1 MRDEE
6 LNTAQVP
13 ERDALYE
20 AVWKDPVTIVAA
32 RYGLSDVGLAK
43 MCRKLQ
49 IPLPVRGYW
58 AKVKA
63 GKIMKRPAL
72 PPLRAEVTPAPL
84 PERNSRESGRKQDAQ
99 QAEHARV
106 VAQTDIQDAERE
118 SGPSSS
124 VFVLPLVLVRPH
136 PLVAVTKN
144 FCDRLPKLIAA
155 YERRSARSWPSPA
168 VESPPHLEYGRYCF
182 FKENG
187 LNITASLES
196 MDWTLRFHDAFL
208 KVLAA
213 QGMKAEWKSGDR
225 RARSREDQ
233 FPHVILSKSNES
245 FRLEWVQGYRR
256 IKLSDAEFLELKKEK
271 SWASQYVYE
280 AADRFSLRV
289 TGSEYRSR
297 KVWEFSAKKMQELL
311 PDLVAD
317 VLAMVA
323 LQRDA
328 RAERERK
335 EAEARKRA
343 EEEASR
349 QRKRQAREE
358 ILRQALGIAETHD
371 RLVRLNAYLEDLEQ
385 RRQSF
390 EEPFKERVGVW
401 IRVVREELAQSDP
414 EMTQLATSIK
424 GASWR
429 PWPPDWWPEEGG
441 E

>member
-1 MRDEE
+1 MREEE
-6 LNTAQVP
+6 LNTEQVP

-32 RYGLSDVGLAK
+32 RFGLSDVGLAK

-49 IPLPVRGYW
+49 IPLPARGYW

-72 PPLRAEVTPAPL
+72 PPLRAEPAPAPL
-84 PERNSRESGRKQDAQ
+84 PDRNIRESARKQDAQ
-99 QAEHARV
+99 QAEHSRAT
-106 VAQTDIQDAERE
+106 QTDKQDVERD
-118 SGPSSS
+118 SGQPPSA
-124 VFVLPLVLVRPH
+124 FVLPSVLVRPH
-136 PLVAVTKN
+136 PLVAVTKS

-155 YERRSARSWPSPA
+155 YERRNARSWYSPA

-187 LNITASLES
+187 LNITASLEP
-196 MDWTLRFHDAFL
+196 MDWILRFHDVFL
-208 KVLAA
+208 KALAA

-233 FPHVILSKSNES
+233 FPQVVLSKSNES
-245 FRLEWVQGYRR
+245 FRLELVQGYRR
-256 IKLSDAEFLELKKEK
+256 IKLSEAEFLELKKEK

-297 KVWEFSAKKMQELL
+297 QVWEFSAKKMQEQL
-311 PDLVAD
+311 PDLVAE
-317 VLAMVA
+317 VLAMVE

-328 RAERERK
+328 RAERERQ
-335 EAEARKRA
+335 EAAARKRA
-343 EEEASR
+343 EEEADR
-349 QRKRQAREE
+349 KRKRQAREDV
-358 ILRQALGIAETHD
+358 LRQALGIAETHD
-371 RLVRLNAYLEDLEQ
+371 RLVRLKAYLEDLEQ
-385 RRQSF
+385 RRKSF
-390 EEPFKERVGVW
+390 EEPFRERVGVW

-414 EMTQLATSIK
+414 EIIELAASIK

-429 PWPPDWWPEEGG
+429 PWPPDWWPEEDSA
-441 E
+441 